1 MNKGEILMKKV
12 YFLHGFMGTAET
24 HFTDQIAYFEDKHAV
39 GYTGAWNAPVEA
51 SILRKL
57 LITLLLKWRI
67 KGKDL

>member
-1 MNKGEILMKKV
+1 MKKV

-24 HFTDQIAYFEDKHAV
+24 HFTDQIAHFEDKHAV

-57 LITLLLKWRI
+57 LITLLLK
-67 KGKDL
+67 